1 MKCKEEYMRLYAVT
15 DRMWTG
21 KQTLMEQVEDALKG
35 GATCVQLREK
45 ELDEESF
52 LQEAYEMKALC
63 EKYGVPFFI
72 NDNVEIA
79 IKCKADGI
87 HVGQDDME
95 ASNVRALVGEDMMI
109 GVSVNCVEQAL
120 AAVQA
125 GADCLGVGAMF
136 STATKL
142 DADSVTFETLK
153 EICNAVDIPVVAI
166 GGISKENMMQLK
178 GTDVDG
184 VALVSAIFGAENIE
198 EECKELRLLSEAM
211 VRPEKRAVLS
221 IAGSDCS
228 GGAGIQA
235 DLKTMTMNGVFA
247 MSAITALTA
256 QNTTGV
262 QGIFEVS
269 PAFLGMQIDSVFTD
283 IRPHAVKIGMVSS
296 VELIEKIAE
305 KLKEYQAENIVVD
318 PVMVATSGS
327 ALMKTDAVSTL
338 AEKLLPLAAVVTP
351 NIPEAEILSEMKIE
365 NEKDMEEAA
374 KKIGDTYGCAVL
386 VKGGHSI
393 NDANDLLYHDGTY
406 KWFYGKRIHNP
417 NTHGTGCTLSSA
429 IASNLAKGYS
439 LEDAVKKAKAYISG
453 ALSAMLD
460 LGAGSGPMD
469 HAFDLKKE
477 YWK

>member
-269 PAFLGMQIDSVFTD
+269 PDFLGMQIDSVFTD
-283 IRPHAVKIGMVSS
+283 IRPHAVKIGMVAYR
-296 VELIEKIAE
+296 ELICVMADR
-305 KLKEYQAENIVVD
+305 LKFYDAKNVV
-318 PVMVATSGS
+318 V
-327 ALMKTDAVSTL
+327 
-338 AEKLLPLAAVVTP
+338 
-351 NIPEAEILSEMKIE
+351 
-365 NEKDMEEAA
+365 
-374 KKIGDTYGCAVL
+374 
-386 VKGGHSI
+386 
-393 NDANDLLYHDGTY
+393 
-406 KWFYGKRIHNP
+406 
-417 NTHGTGCTLSSA
+417 
-429 IASNLAKGYS
+429 
-439 LEDAVKKAKAYISG
+439 
-453 ALSAMLD
+453 
-460 LGAGSGPMD
+460 
-469 HAFDLKKE
+469 
-477 YWK
+477 

>member
-1 MKCKEEYMRLYAVT
+1 MKCEEEYMRLYAVT

-21 KQTLMEQVEDALKG
+21 RQTLLEQVEDALKG

-120 AAVQA
+120 AAVAA

-142 DADSVTFETLK
+142 DADNVTFETLK
-153 EICNAVDIPVVAI
+153 AICNAVDIPVVAI

-178 GTDVDG
+178 GTGVDG
-184 VALVSAIFGAENIE
+184 VALVSAIFAAENIE
-198 EECKELRLLSEAM
+198 KECRELRILSEAM
-211 VRPEKRAVLS
+211 VRPEKKAVLS

-235 DLKTMTMNGVFA
+235 DLKTMTMNGVYA

-269 PAFLGMQIDSVFTD
+269 PDFLGMHIDSIFTD
-283 IRPHAVKIGMVSS
+283 IRPRAVKIGMVSS
-296 VELIEKIAE
+296 AELIEKIAE
-305 KLKEYQAENIVVD
+305 KLQEYHAENIVVD

-327 ALMKTDAVSTL
+327 QLMKTDAVSTL
-338 AEKLLPLAAVVTP
+338 AEKLLPLSTVVTP

-365 NEKDMEEAA
+365 NEKDMEQAA

-386 VKGGHSI
+386 LKGGHSI
-393 NDANDLLYHDGTY
+393 NDANDLLYHEGTY

-439 LEDAVKKAKAYISG
+439 LQDAVQKAKDYISG